1 MSKDTQYTVSVLS
14 RQGTKATFPSHVA
27 VHQVSDEYAEE
38 DLIPILKGQDAVI
51 SMIRPSMQEE
61 NKRLINASVKA
72 GLRRF
77 IPGEFGSNSA
87 SQSARDA
94 VPFFQKKLDLVN
106 YLRGKESE
114 GLTWTSVICGAFFD
128 W

>member
-1 MSKDTQYTVSVLS
+1 MSEESQFTVSVIS
-14 RQGTKATFPSHVA
+14 RKGSKATFPSHIT
-27 VHQVSDEYAEE
+27 VHQVSNEYAED
-38 DLIPILKGQDAVI
+38 DLVPILKGQDAVI

-61 NKRLINASVKA
+61 NKRLINASMKA
-72 GLRRF
+72 GVRRF

-94 VPFFQKKLDLVN
+94 CPLFQKKLDLVN
-106 YLRGKESE
+106 YLKSKEAE